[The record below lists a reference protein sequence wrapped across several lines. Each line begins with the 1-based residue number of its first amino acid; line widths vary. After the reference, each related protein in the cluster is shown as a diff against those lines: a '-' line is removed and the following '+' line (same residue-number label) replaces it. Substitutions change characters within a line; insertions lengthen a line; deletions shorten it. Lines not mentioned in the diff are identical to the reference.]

1 MEKIKMIGEPLPNM
15 PWQDKPKD
23 IDAPVW
29 RYSENPIIKRNPV
42 KNVSRIFNSA
52 VLPYE
57 GAYIGVFRGEQTNGI
72 PTEARSK
79 LSNCDLQ
86 LLSWNGHPA
95 ATCSIFTK

>member
-42 KNVSRIFNSA
+42 KN
-52 VLPYE
+52 
-57 GAYIGVFRGEQTNGI
+57 
-72 PTEARSK
+72 
-79 LSNCDLQ
+79 
-86 LLSWNGHPA
+86 
-95 ATCSIFTK
+95 